1 MGLRLV
7 WRDLCRC
14 VQGIVAFRRY
24 LRSPDTV
31 DIALGMFEAA
41 SSAVMIGRPC
51 RYVVR
56 IANVGE
62 KVQDVQL
69 TVEISSSSPAHSA
82 ATPFA
87 RFATH
92 CSILPNRATEIAFHY
107 DWRSAVAVMVDK
119 VVSRTDAC
127 WAGEVK
133 TQQPYLVSAI
143 LADHTGKRLDRLA
156 IYQELRG

>member
-1 MGLRLV
+1 MGPRLV

-14 VQGIVAFRRY
+14 VRGIVAFRRY

-41 SSAVMIGRPC
+41 SSAVMVGRPC
-51 RYVVR
+51 RYIVR

-69 TVEISSSSPAHSA
+69 IVEISSSSPAHSA
-82 ATPFA
+82 ATPCM

-92 CSILPNRATEIAFHY
+92 CSIPANRATEIVFHY
-107 DWRSAVAVMVDK
+107 DWRSAVAVMVDN
-119 VVSRTDAC
+119 VASRTDTC
-127 WAGEVK
+127 WAGEFK
-133 TQQPYLVSAI
+133 TQQPYVVSAI
-143 LADHTGKRLDRLA
+143 LADHTGKRLDRLT